1 MKPCR
6 AAEYISDKFL
16 CANYYNN
23 RMNVRNEKGERPMMD
38 NERNDIQRKC
48 SVHSDTVREVLFE
61 QIQRIDDEQ
70 ILKIIYFFIRNLTG
84 LS

>member
-1 MKPCR
+1 
-6 AAEYISDKFL
+6 
-16 CANYYNN
+16 
-23 RMNVRNEKGERPMMD
+23 MMD